1 MFAKLHH
8 PKVLTKQRTST
19 PCQGYENLKFCA
31 KSAKKRLSTF
41 EQDTGIIEEPTK
53 DSDVVDEII
62 DSLLGGELAGVLPS
76 VCPNDS
82 LDKKQF

>member
-1 MFAKLHH
+1 
-8 PKVLTKQRTST
+8 VQ
-19 PCQGYENLKFCA
+19 
-31 KSAKKRLSTF
+31 KSAKQRRTSSNRIQELQ
-41 EQDTGIIEEPTK
+41 ELPTK

-76 VCPNDS
+76 VWPNDS